1 MVARRTGR
9 PIYLD
14 NHATTP
20 VDPRVLD
27 AMLPYFKERFG
38 NPHSASHFYGWEA
51 AEAVE
56 IAREQV
62 ARLIGA
68 EQDEIYFTSGAT
80 ESNNLALKG
89 GARFYRGRKN
99 HVVTCVTEHMCVLD
113 SAFQLEKEGTRV
125 TYVRVK
131 ADGLIDL
138 NELRQAITDDTAIV
152 SIMAVQNEIGVI
164 QPVAEIGAMCRAKGA
179 FFHTDAAQAVAK
191 VPLDVKAMQIDLLS
205 LTAHKIYG
213 PMGIG
218 ALYVT
223 KRPRVRLQPL
233 FSGGGQEK
241 NLRSGTLPAPL
252 VVGFGAA
259 CDIGQSEMTDEA
271 VRLGTLRNRLLE
283 RLDAAGGVHVNG
295 SMETRV
301 PGNLN
306 VSVDGCRAEDIMA
319 ALPDLAFS
327 SGSACT
333 SVSEE
338 SSYVLRALGL
348 SNEMADSSLR
358 FGLGRFTT
366 DDEIDYAADRLV
378 EEIANQRARTRH
390 AAE

>member
-1 MVARRTGR
+1 
-9 PIYLD
+9 
-14 NHATTP
+14 
-20 VDPRVLD
+20 
-27 AMLPYFKERFG
+27 
-38 NPHSASHFYGWEA
+38 
-51 AEAVE
+51 
-56 IAREQV
+56 
-62 ARLIGA
+62 
-68 EQDEIYFTSGAT
+68 
-80 ESNNLALKG
+80 
-89 GARFYRGRKN
+89 
-99 HVVTCVTEHMCVLD
+99 
-113 SAFQLEKEGTRV
+113 
-125 TYVRVK
+125 
-131 ADGLIDL
+131 
-138 NELRQAITDDTAIV
+138 
-152 SIMAVQNEIGVI
+152 
-164 QPVAEIGAMCRAKGA
+164 
-179 FFHTDAAQAVAK
+179 
-191 VPLDVKAMQIDLLS
+191 
-205 LTAHKIYG
+205 
-213 PMGIG
+213 
-218 ALYVT
+218 
-223 KRPRVRLQPL
+223 
-233 FSGGGQEK
+233 
-241 NLRSGTLPAPL
+241 
-252 VVGFGAA
+252 
-259 CDIGQSEMTDEA
+259 

>member
-89 GARFYRGRKN
+89 VARFYRGRKN

-152 SIMAVQNEIGVI
+152 SVMAVQNEIGVI

-233 FSGGGQEK
+233 FSGGGQ
-241 NLRSGTLPAPL
+241 
-252 VVGFGAA
+252 
-259 CDIGQSEMTDEA
+259 
-271 VRLGTLRNRLLE
+271 
-283 RLDAAGGVHVNG
+283 
-295 SMETRV
+295 
-301 PGNLN
+301 
-306 VSVDGCRAEDIMA
+306 
-319 ALPDLAFS
+319 
-327 SGSACT
+327 
-333 SVSEE
+333 
-338 SSYVLRALGL
+338 
-348 SNEMADSSLR
+348 
-358 FGLGRFTT
+358 
-366 DDEIDYAADRLV
+366 
-378 EEIANQRARTRH
+378 
-390 AAE
+390 

>member
-1 MVARRTGR
+1 MSRITR
-9 PIYLD
+9 
-14 NHATTP
+14 
-20 VDPRVLD
+20 
-27 AMLPYFKERFG
+27 ER
-38 NPHSASHFYGWEA
+38 
-51 AEAVE
+51 
-56 IAREQV
+56 
-62 ARLIGA
+62 
-68 EQDEIYFTSGAT
+68 
-80 ESNNLALKG
+80 
-89 GARFYRGRKN
+89 
-99 HVVTCVTEHMCVLD
+99 
-113 SAFQLEKEGTRV
+113 
-125 TYVRVK
+125 
-131 ADGLIDL
+131 
-138 NELRQAITDDTAIV
+138 
-152 SIMAVQNEIGVI
+152 GVI
-164 QPVAEIGAMCRAKGA
+164 
-179 FFHTDAAQAVAK
+179 FHTDAAQAVAK